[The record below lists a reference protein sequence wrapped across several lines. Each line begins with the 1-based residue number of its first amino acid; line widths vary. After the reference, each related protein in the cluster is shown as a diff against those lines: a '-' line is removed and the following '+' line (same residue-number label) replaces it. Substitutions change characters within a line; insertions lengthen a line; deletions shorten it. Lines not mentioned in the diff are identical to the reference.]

1 MNITKIPVTYS
12 KSALSHLTLAMF
24 GQLSNRITCLTSTE
38 MKGKIA
44 LITGS
49 TGGIGKETA
58 RGLLERGI
66 RVILKIFLRFLMKF
80 KMNQLMID
88 SNVF

>member
-1 MNITKIPVTYS
+1 MNITKIPVTLS

-24 GQLSNRITCLTSTE
+24 GQLSNRITCPTETE

-66 RVILKIFLRFLMKF
+66 RVIFKIFLKECITTM
-80 KMNQLMID
+80 QWD
-88 SNVF
+88 

>member
-1 MNITKIPVTYS
+1 
-12 KSALSHLTLAMF
+12 MF
-24 GQLSNRITCLTSTE
+24 GQLSNCITCPTETE

-58 RGLLERGI
+58 RGLME
-66 RVILKIFLRFLMKF
+66 RVILKIFLKECITTM
-80 KMNQLMID
+80 QWD
-88 SNVF
+88 